1 MAELGRGCIVQG
13 VVTLKKKT
21 NISAADVTFVDL
33 SNGYVYKMQVYTG
46 KNVESTETDVGL
58 CSRVVLDLMSGL
70 EDKGLDLYTDNYYTS
85 PKLYLELFNR
95 GVNSKTGR
103 ERGFYDYRS
112 KGPLLATVWFDRRF
126 FYFLSTMHV
135 AEDSSTPTTVLRHQ
149 PDGSQLSVR
158 CPPLLIDYQQYMRHV
173 DRWDQMVA
181 RAKDDVI
188 NRGELSRSS
197 ANRV

>member
-1 MAELGRGCIVQG
+1 M
-13 VVTLKKKT
+13 TLKKKT

-46 KNVESTETDVGL
+46 KNVESTETNVGL

-85 PKLYLELFNR
+85 SELYLELFNR
-95 GVNSKTGR
+95 GVNACGTARVNRRGFPKELVHKSKTGR

-158 CPPLLIDYQQYMRHV
+158 CPPLLIDY
-173 DRWDQMVA
+173 
-181 RAKDDVI
+181 
-188 NRGELSRSS
+188 
-197 ANRV
+197 